1 MGCWRARSTV
11 SALWMV
17 LCAMAL
23 MSIACVS
30 AFAQA
35 PPAPPAQPAQSTAA
49 SDTAQPTTPTL
60 TTTVDEVSLD
70 LVVRTKSGK
79 PILDLKPGDVQVTD
93 NGTPVKLS
101 DLRLVQGP
109 SESER
114 LITLMFDR
122 LDPGPAKTAR
132 QMAAKILAV
141 IPNTGYSF
149 AVMQMNGRL
158 RLMQPFTTNLDTVN
172 QAVAETT
179 APQANDKPVAELTP
193 AEKHLME
200 TVQGD
205 ALQTDYR
212 DRARAKLLIGA
223 LEESQRTL
231 EERHD
236 FPSLSALQALAMS
249 QKQITGRKIILWFS
263 HGLDANNNIR
273 DAVKNVVGQANR
285 AGVTIICIDTN
296 PMNRQAGDAM
306 MAGAAMN
313 SGPQSPGAVEGLAM
327 TASGLSRTQS
337 PYMQN
342 GGVKITNESARPPA
356 NADYVPWGTIED
368 MGANMEDFEF
378 DSLEG
383 TRSPLHALA
392 KATGGEY
399 FQAGANIKIPLR
411 ELQESLTTY
420 YEAAYTPSIRDYN
433 GAFRPIAISPLRKGI
448 VVQSRAGYFA
458 LPPDNG
464 SGIRPWE
471 VPLLSLLAQ
480 PTLPTDI
487 AFSARVLRL
496 GELPDGNSAALAVQV
511 PISALQVHDDGNT
524 HISSVHLTILSQ
536 IKNEKGAVLERFSED
551 IPVHDAP
558 DVLHSPEHQY
568 LTMERHFSAEPGSYT
583 LETAVADRIGN
594 KTGAQ
599 RTEFTIEPVVK
610 GPALSDVAL
619 VRQVE
624 PLHAETASFEPM
636 RYMNGR
642 VIPDLTE
649 ELPEKT
655 DKLQV
660 FFLVHPLPAAS
671 GQPQLSMEI
680 FRNGESVGKMPLEL
694 SKSDGLGA
702 IPYLGT
708 VSGHVFPP
716 GNYKVVA
723 SLVQGGQT
731 ATSSAEFKVEGT
743 IAASMA
749 PASLSFSAEGASGT
763 PADEKLAA
771 SAATSNS
778 RFAITASKDPIP
790 PPTEDQA
797 NATIEAA
804 RQRAL
809 AWGDSLPNFLCVEV
823 TDHSV
828 DPSGMGDWH
837 QKDTAVQV
845 VRYVDHEESRTTLEV
860 NGQKKAASA
869 EGDLAGQP
877 SDLDFAHSIGEFG
890 GMFKLVFDPTAKAK
904 FAWKEADV
912 VDGQPA
918 QVFSFKVDA
927 ANSQFDVAGLNNRQN
942 VVAFHGEVYLDTAT
956 HSIRRITVDAD
967 SIPDFLAV
975 RATTISVDYAWVTI
989 NGHDYLLPARGA
1001 VSLREGKHQ
1010 AVLNE
1015 FEFRGYRRF
1024 GSSVRILSTAE
1035 SKSLPK
1041 K

>member
-1 MGCWRARSTV
+1 MFCRGERITFRARQ
-11 SALWMV
+11 LV
-17 LCAMAL
+17 LLAIGPLAF
-23 MSIACVS
+23 SSFS
-30 AFAQA
+30 AFSQSS
-35 PPAPPAQPAQSTAA
+35 AQPAQTTGSSALAAPVATVPSIST
-49 SDTAQPTTPTL
+49 TA
-60 TTTVDEVSLD
+60 DEVSLD
-70 LVVRTKSGK
+70 LVVRTKGGK
-79 PILDLKPGDVQVTD
+79 PILDLQPSELTITD
-93 NGTPVKLS
+93 NGEPVKLS
-101 DLRLVQGP
+101 GFHLVNGDAAGDH
-109 SESER
+109 
-114 LITLMFDR
+114 LVTIVFDQ
-122 LDPGPAKTAR
+122 LQPGPAKAAR
-132 QMAAKILAV
+132 QLAAKILSA
-141 IPNTGYSF
+141 IPDKGYYF
-149 AVMQMNGRL
+149 AVLQMSGRL
-158 RLMQPFTTNLDTVN
+158 RVLQEFTSNRGTVT
-172 QAVAETT
+172 QAIVT
-179 APQANDKPVAELTP
+179 ATGAVKPAQGGTLTD
-193 AEKHLME
+193 AEKHLIA
-200 TVQGD
+200 TTQGD
-205 ALQTDYR
+205 ALLTDYGDR
-212 DRARAKLLIGA
+212 DRARLLIAG
-223 LEESQRTL
+223 LEESQHVL
-231 EERHD
+231 EEQHNY
-236 FPSLSALQALAMS
+236 PSLSALLALART
-249 QKQITGRKIILWFS
+249 QKQITGRKLVIYFAQ
-263 HGLDANNNIR
+263 GLNTTSDAR
-273 DAVKNVVGQANR
+273 DMVKSVVGQANK
-285 AGVTIICIDTN
+285 AGVTFVAIDTN
-296 PMNRQAGDAM
+296 AMDPGMGDKIMSGSAI
-306 MAGAAMN
+306 AAANPGGAVASAQTLGAQGYGRGQ
-313 SGPQSPGAVEGLAM
+313 SGPPIGQVMDAAENM
-327 TASGLSRTQS
+327 TAMEFGGSGEE
-337 PYMQN
+337 
-342 GGVKITNESARPPA
+342 VK
-356 NADYVPWGTIED
+356 
-368 MGANMEDFEF
+368 
-378 DSLEG
+378 
-383 TRSPLHALA
+383 SPLAALA
-392 KATGGEY
+392 KDTGGIY
-399 FQAGANIKIPLR
+399 IHAGANPR
-411 ELQESLTTY
+411 RPLQELRNDLTTY
-420 YEAAYTPSIRDYN
+420 YEAAYTPNIKDYN
-433 GAFRPIAISPLRKGI
+433 GAFRPIEIHTSRKGI
-448 VVQSRAGYFA
+448 VVQSRVGYFA

-480 PTLPTDI
+480 PTLPSDVPFAT
-487 AFSARVLRL
+487 RVLRL
-496 GELPDGNSAALAVQV
+496 GQLPDGNSAALAVEV

-524 HISSVHLTILSQ
+524 HISSVHLTIVSQ

-568 LTMERHFSAEPGSYT
+568 LTMERHFSAEPGTYT

-599 RTEFTIEPVVK
+599 RTQFAIDPAVK

-655 DKLQV
+655 NRLEV
-660 FFLVHPLPAAS
+660 FFLVHPLPPTS

-708 VSGHVFPP
+708 ISGHVFPP

-723 SLVQGGQT
+723 TLAQGGQT

-743 IAASMA
+743 IADSMA
-749 PASLSFSAEGASGT
+749 PASLSFAAEGASSSA
-763 PADEKLAA
+763 ADEQLTA

-778 RFAITASKDPIP
+778 RFSIAASKDPVP
-790 PPTEDQA
+790 PPSEEQA
-797 NATIEAA
+797 NAILSAA

-809 AWGDSLPNFLCVEV
+809 AWGDSLPNFFCIEI

-828 DPSGMGDWH
+828 DPSGMGDWR

-845 VRYVDHEESRTTLEV
+845 VRYVDHEESRTTLSV
-860 NGQKKAASA
+860 NGQKKAVGA

-890 GMFKLVFDPTAKAK
+890 GMFKLVFDPSAKAK
-904 FAWKEADV
+904 FTWKEADV

-918 QVFSFKVDA
+918 QVFAFKVDA

-942 VVAFHGEVYLDTAT
+942 VVGFHGEVYLDTAT

-967 SIPDFLAV
+967 NIPDFLAV

-989 NGHDYLLPARGA
+989 NGHDYLLPSRGA

-1024 GSSVRILSTAE
+1024 GSQVRILSTAE

-1041 K
+1041 N